1 LVSWDGSYN
10 KRDHCIEMATN
21 SFTLAEVKLL
31 CSVLLNNFGI
41 ESTINSAG
49 NKSKD
54 QYRIRIPKRELPKLP
69 FFQRQLCRYGKR
81 RSCST
86 AYPFYDGLSCWFV
99 DFLL

>member
-1 LVSWDGSYN
+1 
-10 KRDHCIEMATN
+10 MATN

-54 QYRIRIPKRELPKLP
+54 QYRIRIPKRELPKLQGLVQP
-69 FFQRQLCRYGKR
+69 HIL
-81 RSCST
+81 SMM
-86 AYPFYDGLSCWFV
+86 AYRVGL
-99 DFLL
+99 